1 MISKTLIANAKAV
14 DDTQGIVEAFVNSMG
29 VIDADGDVVEKYAFD
44 KSIRENLPIP
54 VLSGHDQSK
63 LVGKVIFAQP
73 EYITG
78 DEYRLFTRM
87 QFNMDTEV
95 GRDAYSNVAGEFI
108 REWSVGFN
116 IPQDSD
122 VTREGNDVKNLVR
135 RIANVDWVEV
145 STVIRGSS
153 PSTVTIGAKSADPD
167 PDAEKRGIASHL
179 TAWVED
185 AWDASLMRGRIKAD
199 AAQLRQA
206 YAWVDSD
213 GDPENRSS
221 YKFLHHQ
228 IDRKGKTGAA
238 NIRAVTSALSSLNS
252 SRSTIPEN
260 DRRSV
265 YNHLAR
271 HLREAGRKPSELRS
285 ADELDTAAS
294 DTANAALDT
303 ARRQL
308 QLVQTRLAI
317 KHNESI
323 TD

>member
-1 MISKTLIANAKAV
+1 MISKTLIANAKAI
-14 DDTQGIVEAFVNSMG
+14 DAAEGIVEAFVNSMG
-29 VIDADGDVVEKYAFD
+29 VIDADGDIVEPTAFD
-44 KSIRENLPIP
+44 LSIRENLPIP
-54 VLSGHDQSK
+54 VLSGHDQGK

-73 EYITG
+73 QYITG

-87 QFNMDTEV
+87 QFNMDTQA
-95 GRDAYSNVAGEFI
+95 GRDAYSNVAGEYV

-116 IPQDSD
+116 IPRASD
-122 VTREGNDVKNLVR
+122 VTREGGDVSSLVR
-135 RIANVDWVEV
+135 RIAALDWVEV

-153 PSTVTIGAKSADPD
+153 PSTVTVAAKSID

-185 AWDASLMRGRIKAD
+185 AWDVSLMRDRIKAD
-199 AAQLRQA
+199 ATQLRQA

-252 SRSTIPEN
+252 SRSTIPET

-294 DTANAALDT
+294 DTAEAASDT
-303 ARRQL
+303 ARRRL
-308 QLVQTRLAI
+308 LLAQTKLAI
-317 KHNESI
+317 KHRKTVI
-323 TD
+323 I